1 MKDLFSCN
9 INKFYM
15 KDKNLPDD
23 IKNKSLDE
31 LKELA
36 NIIIKNL
43 ESKKNLEDSLEEY
56 QKLIKLNIIIENKFQ
71 KLSKE
76 LSQSTKDKIKNI
88 KNKNEKK
95 IK

>member
-31 LKELA
+31 LTELA
-36 NIIIKNL
+36 NNIIKNL
-43 ESKKNLEDSLEEY
+43 ENKKNLEDSLEEY
-56 QKLIKLNIIIENKFQ
+56 QKLIKLNVIIEKQFQ
-71 KLSKE
+71 KVSKE
-76 LSQSTKDKIKNI
+76 LSQSTKDKIENI
-88 KNKNEKK
+88 KKKNEKK